1 MSTST
6 SFTSRTEEHLK
17 FTENVVVKFMRGVG
31 DI

>member
-6 SFTSRTEEHLK
+6 AFTSRTEEHLK
-17 FTENVVVKFMRGVG
+17 FTEKAVRLMRGVG